1 MHETELKD
9 IYKKRRKKVKRREIW
24 FCEFCRSEL
33 ATENIS
39 LFEMVKKK
47 KCFKKILNGYASGL
61 VSMDVG
67 KLVDR

>member
-24 FCEFCRSEL
+24 FCEFCVW
-33 ATENIS
+33 IS
-39 LFEMVKKK
+39 YGKYFIIWNGKKK